1 MELPSQLAGVHS
13 MVEDVAPFPPPDE
26 EERLG
31 SARAWIDLGLALR
44 TASAEMEPAARHLW
58 QTNEGA
64 DVAAFKKHWE
74 GEDGPGRQLAAGS
87 EAALQSGIGTLI
99 YVLLRAMWKGL
110 IIYVLVWLAISLL
123 AAVLTGPAVREF
135 IRLAKVRGARMSL
148 TTIRESLRQLISGIL
163 RDTLR
168 KARGIL
174 SNLGVVFA
182 APVVSPALAVWKLDY
197 GMMDSDEDARRRTEE
212 VLRETPAGREA
223 LAWAKKHGITVIF
236 NHSDL
241 NDSEGI
247 VGLGDFNDELDV
259 LRIGGANTR
268 SPEDLAATFV
278 HEVNHARHQG
288 GPNPLT
294 MGREEFVNAAVQEE
308 IDGEI
313 RGHEFRVQLAA
324 ARGEPYTG
332 SSDYGRAYQAAV
344 HDENYRRSEQG
355 LPELTADEAQRVGD
369 RAGREALQEWARST
383 GYYEQFNRQYD
394 LRFLEPIKI
403 LGTPS

>member
-31 SARAWIDLGLALR
+31 SARAWIDLGLELR
-44 TASAEMEPAARHLW
+44 KASAEMEPAARHLW
-58 QTNEGA
+58 KSNEGT
-64 DVAAFKKHWE
+64 DVAAFKKYWE
-74 GEDGPGRQLAAGS
+74 GEDGPRQQLAAGS

-123 AAVLTGPAVREF
+123 AAVVTGPAVREF
-135 IRLAKVRGARMSL
+135 IRLAQVRGARMSL
-148 TTIRESLRQLISGIL
+148 TTIRESLRQLIGGLL
-163 RDTLR
+163 RDTLG

-174 SNLGVVFA
+174 SSLGVVFA
-182 APVVSPALAVWKLDY
+182 APVLSPVLAVWKLGY
-197 GMMDSDEDARRRTEE
+197 GTMDSDENARRRTEE
-212 VLRETPAGREA
+212 VLRETPAGRDA
-223 LAWAKKHGITVIF
+223 LAWAKEHGITVLF

-241 NDSEGI
+241 NDREDV
-247 VGLGDFNDELDV
+247 VGLGDFSDELDV

-268 SPEDLAATFV
+268 SPEDLAETFI

-313 RGHEFRVQLAA
+313 RAHEFRVQLAA
-324 ARGEPYTG
+324 ARGEQYHG
-332 SSDYGRAYQAAV
+332 SSDYGYAYQTAV
-344 HDENYRRSEQG
+344 DDENYRRREQG
-355 LPELTADEAQRVGD
+355 RPELTAEEAQRVGD
-369 RAGREALQEWARST
+369 RAGREALQEWARSA
-383 GYYEQFNRQYD
+383 GYYEQFNHQYD

-403 LGTPS
+403 LGTPG